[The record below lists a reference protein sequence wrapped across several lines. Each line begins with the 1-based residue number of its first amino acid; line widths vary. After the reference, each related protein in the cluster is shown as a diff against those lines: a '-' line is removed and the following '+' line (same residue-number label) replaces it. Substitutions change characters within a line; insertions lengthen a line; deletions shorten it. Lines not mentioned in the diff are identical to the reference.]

1 MERVVYHGSLRYLWG
16 MYEVLRR
23 CDCPNCTHA
32 ERYVLRDLD
41 PSWERVP
48 GERPLLACVRPESF
62 TKEGK

>member
-41 PSWERVP
+41 P
-48 GERPLLACVRPESF
+48 
-62 TKEGK
+62 